1 MNLVKAAACWLAV
14 LSPTVA
20 FAQAPVAEETWGESQ
35 QAARTDLNAALAEAA
50 ESGIPVDDPLL
61 EPIPPAPHTLKDWR
75 EALDFVRNR
84 SPDLISAHAQVEVAR
99 GQSRMVL
106 AGSLP
111 KLIGNAG
118 WTYQLLR
125 PDVQVGGIR
134 QPASVWRVGGTLNVP
149 VLAARNWYDY
159 ATSRD
164 QIAQAELQ
172 ADDAER
178 LIIGGLA
185 ESLVAV
191 ITAERLSE
199 VTRVNFAASLST
211 LELNKRRARLG
222 AGNAIDVLR
231 AEQEAA
237 QSRTQVIESDEAL
250 RRARE
255 ALGRALGYSDAWGV
269 SPDVKLDQLRA
280 DARNT
285 CTRGKEVEDRADVR
299 AAAAG
304 AAIAERNIDSPMY
317 GLIPSIDLTSTVT
330 YNSAVSFSS
339 FQRTTWTI
347 GAALTWHLYDG
358 GLRYG
363 ERHRNEALAE
373 QSRQSRIN
381 TELAA
386 RVEVTQATRG
396 VDVAR
401 QTLEVAHTSR
411 QIADDNA
418 ALAKTK
424 FINGT
429 GTSFDMVDTQRTAR
443 QTKLDVTVKEFEL
456 LRAEIIAFLALASC
470 NI

>member
-1 MNLVKAAACWLAV
+1 MNSVTAVVCWLA
-14 LSPTVA
+14 LITPTSA
-20 FAQAPVAEETWGESQ
+20 LAQTLPSESATEAEEV
-35 QAARTDLNAALAEAA
+35 
-50 ESGIPVDDPLL
+50 ESGADAGIPIEDPLL

-75 EALDFVRNR
+75 QALDFVRNR

-111 KLIGNAG
+111 RLIGNAS
-118 WTYQLLR
+118 WTYQLIQAEG
-125 PDVQVGGIR
+125 QVGGIT
-134 QPASVWRVGGTLNVP
+134 QPSSVWRVGATASVP

-172 ADDAER
+172 AEDAER

-199 VTRVNFAASLST
+199 VTRVNFSAALST

-222 AGNAIDVLR
+222 SGNAVDVLR
-231 AEQEAA
+231 AQQEVA
-237 QSRTQVIESDEAL
+237 QSRTQVIEANEAL

-269 SPDVKLDQLRA
+269 SPDVKLDQLRT

-285 CTRGKEVEDRADVR
+285 CKRGKDVGNRADVR

-304 AAIAERNIDSPMY
+304 AAIAERNISSPMF
-317 GLIPSIDLTSTVT
+317 GLIPTVDLTSTVT
-330 YNSAVSFSS
+330 VNSAVSFVS
-339 FQRTTWTI
+339 FQRTQWTI

-363 ERHRNEALAE
+363 ERQRNQGLAE
-373 QSRQSRIN
+373 QSRQTKIN
-381 TELAA
+381 TELSA
-386 RVEVTQATRG
+386 RLEVTQAVRG

-401 QTLEVAHTSR
+401 QTLDVAKESR

>member
-1 MNLVKAAACWLAV
+1 MNSVTAAVCWLA
-14 LSPTVA
+14 LLTPTGA
-20 FAQAPVAEETWGESQ
+20 LAQTLPSESATQAEEVRGD
-35 QAARTDLNAALAEAA
+35 TDA
-50 ESGIPVDDPLL
+50 GIPIDDPLL
-61 EPIPPAPHTLKDWR
+61 EPIPPASHILKNWR

-99 GQSRMVL
+99 GQSRMAL

-111 KLIGNAG
+111 KLIGNAS
-118 WTYQLLR
+118 WTYQLIR
-125 PDVQVGGIR
+125 PEGQVGGIT
-134 QPASVWRVGGTLNVP
+134 QPSSVWRVGGTATVP

-172 ADDAER
+172 AEDAER

-191 ITAERLSE
+191 ITAERLAE

-222 AGNAIDVLR
+222 SGNAVDVLR
-231 AEQEAA
+231 AQQEVA
-237 QSRTQVIESDEAL
+237 QSRTQVIEANEAL

-280 DARNT
+280 DARST
-285 CTRGKEVEDRADVR
+285 CEQGNDVGDRADVR

-304 AAIAERNIDSPMY
+304 AAIAERNINSPMF
-317 GLIPSIDLTSTVT
+317 GLVPTIDLTSTVT
-330 YNSAVSFSS
+330 YNSAVSFAS
-339 FQRTTWTI
+339 FQRTSWTI

-363 ERHRNEALAE
+363 ERQRNQALAE
-373 QSRQSRIN
+373 QSRQTKIN
-381 TELAA
+381 TELSA
-386 RVEVTQATRG
+386 RLEVTQAVRG

-401 QTLEVAHTSR
+401 QTLDVANESR

-470 NI
+470 SI